1 MRYSLFG
8 VILLAM
14 GCTLQAPPQ
23 SGQSTSPTQTSSS
36 SATETLNLDAKQR
49 NFVDAVRRM
58 EPLVERSCRQR
69 APDLNCDF
77 HIVVDDR
84 PNQDRP
90 NAFQTLDKNG
100 RPVLGFNLALI
111 YDVRNQDEIA
121 FVIGHE
127 ASHHI
132 LRHLAR
138 QQQNAAAGAVV
149 FGTLAAII
157 GGNASAVNQATQI
170 GASVGARTYS
180 KDMELEADF
189 LGAKLTIAGGY
200 DAVRGAAYFTR
211 VPDPGDEF
219 LGTHPPNA
227 ERVATVRRA
236 AGL

>member
-1 MRYSLFG
+1 MRYSLLS
-8 VILLAM
+8 VMLLAI

-23 SGQSTSPTQTSSS
+23 SKQTTTPTPTSPS
-36 SATETLNLDAKQR
+36 SAIEGLNLDAKQR
-49 NFVDAVRRM
+49 NFVDAVQRM

-90 NAFQTLDKNG
+90 NAFQTLDKDG
-100 RPVLGFNLALI
+100 RPILGFNLALI
-111 YDVRNQDEIA
+111 YEVRNQDEIA

-138 QQQNAAAGAVV
+138 QQENAAAGAVV

-157 GGNASAVNQATQI
+157 GGNATAVSQATEI
-170 GASVGARTYS
+170 GASVGARSYS

-189 LGAKLTIAGGY
+189 LGAKLTVAGGY
-200 DAVRGAAYFTR
+200 DPVRGSEYFTR
-211 VPDPGDEF
+211 VPDPGNEF